1 MRIPRARGQDGV
13 FCRAFI
19 AHGNHGDGQRADTG
33 GVWGKI
39 IGGMAGFAL
48 GGPFGALVGAAF
60 GHAAD
65 QGGFAVF
72 QQGVRFQSGH
82 APRFAGGRDQAFAI
96 GVVVL
101 AARLARCDGPV
112 KRAEI
117 DAFKRSFRIPPEAVR
132 DVGRLFDHARD
143 GDEDPAAYAA
153 TLGAQFGGNPGMLE
167 DVLTALFA
175 IARADGPVNRRE
187 EQFLRMA
194 WGRFGLDE
202 AAWERAREGRSRHV
216 PASEQE
222 DPYAVLGVSREA
234 GDDALRA
241 AWRQLMR
248 ENHPDSLASQGAGA
262 EAVRRAGEKVARIN
276 AAWDRIKRERGL

>member
-1 MRIPRARGQDGV
+1 
-13 FCRAFI
+13 
-19 AHGNHGDGQRADTG
+19 
-33 GVWGKI
+33 VWGKI

-65 QGGFAVF
+65 RGGLGIL
-72 QQGVRFQSGH
+72 QNGLRFQTGYRASL
-82 APRFAGGRDQAFAI
+82 PGGRDQTFAVAI
-96 GVVVL
+96 VFL
-101 AARLARCDGPV
+101 AAKLARCDGPV

-117 DAFKRSFRIPPEAVR
+117 DAFKRSFRIPTEAVR
-132 DVGRLFDHARD
+132 DIGRLFDHARD
-143 GDEDPAAYAA
+143 SDEDPSYYA
-153 TLGAQFGGNPGMLE
+153 TELGALFGHNPGMLE
-167 DVLTALFA
+167 DVLMALFA
-175 IARADGPVNRRE
+175 IARADGELNRRE

-194 WGRFGLDE
+194 WSRFGLDE
-202 AAWERAREGRSRHV
+202 AVWDRAHDGRSRHS

-222 DPYAVLGVSREA
+222 DPYAVLGISADA

-248 ENHPDSLASQGAGA
+248 ENHPDSLASRGAGA